1 MASRDRRPDPQLEN
15 AADTYNSFG
24 NIKMLTVRG
33 LLERNQY
40 RSQTKATSHAI
51 PSSPN
56 AILSRPPRQADGI
69 VNLGKDV
76 SLSREQRAC
85 HQASLGEA
93 APRVSPQRQ

>member
-1 MASRDRRPDPQLEN
+1 MASRDPRPDPQLVDGQRIRKN
-15 AADTYNSFG
+15 FG
-24 NIKMLTVRG
+24 TNKKLRVRG

-40 RSQTKATSHAI
+40 RSQAKATDHAI

-56 AILSRPPRQADGI
+56 AILSLPPRQAGGI

-76 SLSREQRAC
+76 SREQRAC
-85 HQASLGEA
+85 HQASLGGA